1 MIKILKITRMLLF
14 GGAFLILLS
23 CSKGSS
29 NIPITVFTVQ
39 DDITLG
45 QQIDQEIMGKVQDY
59 PVLDS
64 VKYAAAYAHLYR
76 IRDNILASGKLTYAK
91 TFAWKCRII
100 EKDSVINAFC
110 VPGGNIYVYSGI
122 IKLLDNEA
130 EFAGV
135 LGHEMAHADLRHTS
149 EQLTLV
155 YGENFLLSLIL
166 GNNASQIAQ
175 ITASLAQG
183 LGNLAY
189 SRSHEYEADEYAVRY
204 LYPTQYDA
212 ASIGDFFVKI
222 AGQPTP
228 PAFLS
233 DHPSPSDR
241 LAKINEVFSS
251 LGGVHGQT
259 FADRYIQ
266 FKATLP

>member
-1 MIKILKITRMLLF
+1 MKKTSKITRMILYGF
-14 GGAFLILLS
+14 ISMILLS
-23 CSKGSS
+23 CSKSGSDT
-29 NIPITVFTVQ
+29 PITIFTVE
-39 DDITLG
+39 DDISLG
-45 QQIDQEIMGKVQDY
+45 LQIDQEIIGKVKEY

-100 EKDSVINAFC
+100 QNDSVVNAFC

-155 YGENFLLSLIL
+155 YGENLLLSLIL
-166 GNNASQIAQ
+166 GNNPSQIAE
-175 ITASLAQG
+175 ITAGLAQG

-259 FADRYIQ
+259 FPDRYLQ

>member
-1 MIKILKITRMLLF
+1 MKTNVNRCRVILY
-14 GGAFLILLS
+14 GLIFAAVVS
-23 CSKGSS
+23 CSKGDS
-29 NIPITVFTVQ
+29 NIPITVFTVD
-39 DDITLG
+39 DDISLG
-45 QQIDQEIMGKVQDY
+45 LQIDQEIRSKPQEY

-64 VKYAAAYAHLYR
+64 VQYAAAYAHLYR
-76 IRDNILASGKLTYAK
+76 IRNTILASGKLTYAS

-100 EKDSVINAFC
+100 HNDTVINAFC
-110 VPGGNIYVYSGI
+110 IPGGNIYVYSGI

-135 LGHEMAHADLRHTS
+135 LGHEMAHADRRHTS

-155 YGENFLLSLIL
+155 YGENLLLSLIL
-166 GNNASQIAQ
+166 GNNPSQIAQ

-189 SRSHEYEADEYAVRY
+189 SRDHEYEADEYAVRY

-212 ASIGDFFVKI
+212 AAIGDFFVKI
-222 AGQPTP
+222 QGQPTP

-233 DHPSPSDR
+233 DHPSPADR

-259 FADRYIQ
+259 FADRYLQ

>member
-1 MIKILKITRMLLF
+1 MKKILKITKIILYGFTLV
-14 GGAFLILLS
+14 ILLS
-23 CSKGSS
+23 CSKGNS

-45 QQIDQEIMGKVQDY
+45 QQIDQEIMSKVQEY

-64 VKYAAAYAHLYR
+64 VQYAGAYAHLYR
-76 IRDNILASGKLTYAK
+76 IRNNILASGKLTYTG

-100 EKDSVINAFC
+100 HNDSVINAFC
-110 VPGGNIYVYSGI
+110 VPGGNIYVYTGI

-135 LGHEMAHADLRHTS
+135 LGHEMAHADRRHTS

-166 GNNASQIAQ
+166 GSNPSQIAV

-189 SRSHEYEADEYAVRY
+189 SRNHEYEADEYAVRY

-212 ASIGDFFVKI
+212 AAIGDFFVKI
-222 AGQPTP
+222 EGQLTP

-241 LAKINEVFSS
+241 LAKINEVFNS
-251 LGGVHGQT
+251 LGGIHGQT
-259 FADRYIQ
+259 FADRYLQ